1 MVGIRKRVHISDSL
15 CCTLETNIILYVKYT
30 SIKIKN
36 ARALLDTDQNIGEG
50 QNNGLPKMFTSSPPE
65 PVNVLPYRQK
75 DPVGFTKLRIL
86 R

>member
-1 MVGIRKRVHISDSL
+1 MPEL
-15 CCTLETNIILYVKYT
+15 CWI
-30 SIKIKN
+30 
-36 ARALLDTDQNIGEG
+36 QNIGEG